1 MKGGLNDY
9 AIFVTKPF
17 DYDAKPIKCGWI
29 GHNRFRCG
37 ACKKGYFNVWTENKH
52 DEECPECKYRVVIR
66 WEG

>member
-9 AIFVTKPF
+9 GVFV
-17 DYDAKPIKCGWI
+17 AKPYEYEAKIKCPWLGR
-29 GHNRFRCG
+29 NRFRCG
-37 ACKKGYFNVWTENKH
+37 NCKNGYFNVYTESKH